1 MKSVWKYASVLLD
14 VVLVLFALL
23 NILTGE
29 GSFFDYF
36 IVVGELVLVIPVTVF
51 QHCRN
56 SRRRTTDQAN
66 EPQDDPGDISR
77 S

>member
-23 NILTGE
+23 NIFTGE

-36 IVVGELVLVIPVTVF
+36 IVVGELVLVIPATVI
-51 QHCRN
+51 HYYRN
-56 SRRRTTDQAN
+56 SKRKSEDQAN
-66 EPQDDPGDISR
+66 EPQDETGDISR

>member
-23 NILTGE
+23 NIFTGE

-36 IVVGELVLVIPVTVF
+36 IVVGELVLVIPATVI
-51 QHCRN
+51 HYYRN
-56 SRRRTTDQAN
+56 SKRQSEDQAN
-66 EPQDDPGDISR
+66 EPQDETGDISR